1 MAPSDS
7 RPMLGKKAAPAAE
20 EESIEE
26 QSQRDPVPTKAEHP
40 DSRPMLGKPTPLAAE
55 EESLKEQT
63 QRDSTQNRTTS
74 SDSRPTGE
82 KSAL

>member
-20 EESIEE
+20 EDSIKE
-26 QSQRDPVPTKAEHP
+26 QSQRDPAPNTAEHP
-40 DSRPMLGKPTPLAAE
+40 DSRPMLAKKTPLAAE
-55 EESLKEQT
+55 EESVKEQT
-63 QRDSTQNRTTS
+63 QSDSTQNKTTS
-74 SDSRPTGE
+74 GG